1 MTDDAPAQEPRPEG
15 AEPQGD
21 ASEKQLNFIR
31 VLQRKVG
38 INDEDMTELL
48 QDVAGKSTL
57 AALDRP
63 EASEV
68 IDELQIQAK
77 DKGVDLDAQDA
88 ASDKQIGFMKSLK
101 RRAHLTDDEFAKF
114 LTEHAGTTQV
124 DKVGKRDASKVID
137 ALLQIVDGDKK
148 GGDDA
153 GGGRPAPK
161 SAPPPPDDDVPF

>member
-1 MTDDAPAQEPRPEG
+1 MTDDAPAQEQPAG

-57 AALDRP
+57 EALDRP

-77 DKGVDLDAQDA
+77 DKGIDLDAQPA
-88 ASDKQIGFMKSLK
+88 ASNKQIGFMKSLK

-114 LTEHAGTTQV
+114 LTEHANTTQV

-137 ALLQIVDGDKK
+137 ALLQIVDGDKGGGDK
-148 GGDDA
+148 GG
-153 GGGRPAPK
+153 GKPAPQ
-161 SAPPPPDDDVPF
+161 SAPPPPDDEVPF

>member
-1 MTDDAPAQEPRPEG
+1 MTDDAPAQESPH
-15 AEPQGD
+15 GD

-31 VLQRKVG
+31 LLQQKIG
-38 INDEDMTELL
+38 INDEDMVELL

-57 AALDRP
+57 EALDRP

-77 DKGVDLDAQDA
+77 DKGVDLDSQPG

-114 LTEHAGTTQV
+114 LDKHAGTTQV
-124 DKVGKRDASKVID
+124 EKVGKRDASKVID
-137 ALLQIVDGDKK
+137 ALLALVDGAKDGGDK
-148 GGDDA
+148 GGKPDKRA
-153 GGGRPAPK
+153 
-161 SAPPPPDDDVPF
+161 APPPPADDDDVPF